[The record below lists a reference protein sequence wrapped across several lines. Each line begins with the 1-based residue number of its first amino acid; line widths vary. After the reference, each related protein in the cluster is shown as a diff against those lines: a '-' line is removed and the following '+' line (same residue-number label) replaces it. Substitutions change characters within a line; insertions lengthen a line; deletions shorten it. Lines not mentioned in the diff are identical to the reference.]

1 MTVLYRNTRSIRV
14 RFLQVLFWA
23 GAFGFAAMAGV
34 TYVSGPQPDSWLVG
48 AILAPIF
55 VLFAL
60 GMEWYLRC
68 YVSKLEASSEGL
80 WLETLSTLG
89 RARTLV
95 AWSGVELAGVLH
107 DQSDDDE
114 APTVDNTAAVL
125 RVSGRSFL
133 IIDTTED
140 ELDCEQLE
148 RFISASRAA

>member
-1 MTVLYRNTRSIRV
+1 MIVLYRNTRSVRV

-23 GAFGFAAMAGV
+23 GAFGFAALSVMN
-34 TYVSGPQPDSWLVG
+34 YIDGPHPDSWLVG

-68 YVSKLEASSEGL
+68 YVTKLEASSEGL
-80 WLETLSTLG
+80 WLETLATLG
-89 RARTLV
+89 RARTFV
-95 AWSGVELAGVLH
+95 AWSSVELAGVVH

-140 ELDCEQLE
+140 ELNSEQLQ
-148 RFISASRAA
+148 RFIAVARGA

>member
-1 MTVLYRNTRSIRV
+1 MIVLYHNTRSIRV

-23 GAFGFAAMAGV
+23 GAFGFAALAV
-34 TYVSGPQPDSWLVG
+34 VNYIDGPQPDSWLVG

-68 YVSKLEASSEGL
+68 YVTKLEASSEGL

-140 ELDCEQLE
+140 EFDGEQLE
-148 RFISASRAA
+148 RFISASHAA

>member
-1 MTVLYRNTRSIRV
+1 
-14 RFLQVLFWA
+14 
-23 GAFGFAAMAGV
+23 MAV
-34 TYVSGPQPDSWLVG
+34 MNYIDGPQPDSWLVG

-68 YVSKLEASSEGL
+68 YVTKLEASSDGL

-140 ELDCEQLE
+140 EFDSEQLQ
-148 RFISASRAA
+148 RLIAAARVN

>member
-1 MTVLYRNTRSIRV
+1 MIVLYRNTRSMRV

-23 GAFGFAAMAGV
+23 GAFGFAALAVV
-34 TYVSGPQPDSWLVG
+34 TYIGGPQPDSWLVG

-55 VLFAL
+55 MLFAL

-68 YVSKLEASSEGL
+68 YVTKLKASSEGL

-89 RARTLV
+89 RASTLV

-140 ELDCEQLE
+140 ELDSEQLQ
-148 RFISASRAA
+148 RFIAAARAA

>member
-1 MTVLYRNTRSIRV
+1 MIVLYRNTRSIRV

-23 GAFGFAAMAGV
+23 GAFGFAALAV
-34 TYVSGPQPDSWLVG
+34 VNYIDGPQPDSWLVG

-68 YVSKLEASSEGL
+68 YVTKLEASSEGL

>member
-1 MTVLYRNTRSIRV
+1 MSVLYRNTRALRV

-23 GAFGFAAMAGV
+23 GAFGFAAQAV
-34 TYVSGPQPDSWLVG
+34 ASYISGSETDSWLVG
-48 AILAPIF
+48 AILAPFF

-68 YVSKLEASSEGL
+68 YVTKLEASSDGL
-80 WLETLSTLG
+80 WLETLATLG

-95 AWSGVELAGVLH
+95 GWSGVELAGVRH

-114 APTVDNTAAVL
+114 APTVDNTASVL

-140 ELDCEQLE
+140 ELDSDQLQ
-148 RFISASRAA
+148 RFIDAARGA

>member
-1 MTVLYRNTRSIRV
+1 MTVLYRSTRSIRV

-23 GAFGFAAMAGV
+23 GAFGFAAMAV
-34 TYVSGPQPDSWLVG
+34 MNYIDGPQPDSWLVG

-68 YVSKLEASSEGL
+68 YVTKLEASSDGL

-140 ELDCEQLE
+140 EFDSEQLQ
-148 RFISASRAA
+148 RLIAAARVN

>member
-1 MTVLYRNTRSIRV
+1 MITLYRNTRALRV

-23 GAFGFAAMAGV
+23 GALGFATQAAISFN
-34 TYVSGPQPDSWLVG
+34 SGPQPDSWLVG

-68 YVSKLEASSEGL
+68 YVTKLEASSEGL
-80 WLETLSTLG
+80 WLETLATLG

-95 AWSGVELAGVLH
+95 AWSGVELMGVRH
-107 DQSDDDE
+107 DQYDDGD

-140 ELDCEQLE
+140 ELDSDQLR
-148 RFISASRAA
+148 RFIDAARGA

>member
-1 MTVLYRNTRSIRV
+1 MTLLYRNTRALRV
-14 RFLQVLFWA
+14 RFLQVLFWS
-23 GAFGFAAMAGV
+23 GALGFAVLG
-34 TYVSGPQPDSWLVG
+34 TLNYVSAPQSDSWLVG
-48 AILAPIF
+48 AILAPFF

-68 YVSKLEASSEGL
+68 YVTKLEASSEGL

-95 AWSGVELAGVLH
+95 AWSGIELAGVLH

-125 RVSGRSFL
+125 KVSGRSFL

-140 ELDCEQLE
+140 EFDSERLQ
-148 RFISASRAA
+148 RFIAAARGA